1 MFTPEMV
8 DDFTHIFG
16 MGDGHIETIR
26 AYFPHSL
33 EKTFVLREFI
43 AKDEYDLN
51 VPDPIENH
59 AVRGELID
67 LRRLHIVVSVA
78 AKRVDGLIV
87 GEKKDEVGLF
97 LRRERGRHR
106 EQEKNGGED

>member
-1 MFTPEMV
+1 MLKIASVP
-8 DDFTHIFG
+8 IFK
-16 MGDGHIETIR
+16 ETGENTR
-26 AYFPHSL
+26 PTRHADRGGVVMP
-33 EKTFVLREFI
+33 V
-43 AKDEYDLN
+43 
-51 VPDPIENH
+51 ENH